1 MSAPRVALPLPA
13 PALPAVRLAG
23 ARTRLR
29 WLIAFLAGALG
40 ALAMPPFRLWP
51 VLFVS
56 FPVAVWLIDA
66 VCIGDGARAHRGRLA
81 RARLAAAC
89 GWWFG
94 FGYFLAGLWWLGSA
108 FLVDADEFL
117 WALPLGVVGLPMVL
131 ALFPALGFGL
141 AGALWRPDPWRV
153 PLFAA
158 VLSLAEWLRATQ
170 FTGFPW
176 NAFGMAFGQGDGL
189 AQAAALGGLHW
200 LTLLVVFIHAAPAT
214 LADTGTRAARLAMP
228 AAAAAVLALVAG
240 YGLWRVPREPAPVE
254 PGVRLRIMQ
263 PNIDEAERA
272 DAAFRAS
279 IIARYAAISAQEG
292 TNGEKLEEA
301 THLIWPESAFPFLVD
316 HTPEALDDIARLLPD
331 GVVLITGAARA
342 DMPLPGEER
351 YRFFNAI
358 RVYDSN
364 ADGLATY
371 DKVHLV
377 PFGEY
382 LPFDDWL
389 RRLGIRQFV
398 HTPGGFEAGERREA
412 LRAPGLP
419 PISALIC
426 YEAIF
431 PEEAILQPPSRENRG
446 LLLNL
451 TNDAWF
457 GITPGPYQHFAQ
469 SRLRAIEQGLPLVR
483 AANTGISAVIDP
495 FGRPVAPILE
505 LGRAGVV
512 DADLPRPLEPTPF
525 VRLHGRAGPILF
537 WISTMCFLAAGL
549 AAPRQRARAGLLPPE
564 SHPDLSI

>member
-1 MSAPRVALPLPA
+1 MSAPDSALPPAAPA
-13 PALPAVRLAG
+13 PPIPWLAG
-23 ARTRLR
+23 ARARVR
-29 WLIAFLAGALG
+29 WLAAFFAGALG
-40 ALAMPPFRLWP
+40 ALAMPPFGLWP

-56 FPVAVWLIDA
+56 LPVAVWLIDA
-66 VCIGDGARAHRGRLA
+66 VHAGTGAARSA
-81 RARLAAAC
+81 RARAAAVC

-94 FGYFLAGLWWLGSA
+94 FGYFVAGLWWLGSA

-131 ALFPALGFGL
+131 ALFTAAGFAL
-141 AGALWRPDPWRV
+141 AGALWRPDMWRV
-153 PLFAA
+153 PLFVAA
-158 VLSLAEWLRATQ
+158 LALSEWLRATQ

-176 NAFGMAFGQGDGL
+176 NAWGMAFGQGDVL

-200 LTLLVVFIHAAPAT
+200 LTLIVLFIHAAPAT
-214 LADTGTRAARLAMP
+214 LADRGSALARLAMP
-228 AAAAAVLALVAG
+228 AAAAAALALVAG
-240 YGLWRVPREPAPVE
+240 YGLWRIPAEPVPVQ

-272 DAAFRAS
+272 EASFRAS
-279 IIARYAAISAQEG
+279 IIARYGAISMQEG
-292 TNGEKLEEA
+292 ENGARLEDA

-316 HTPEALDDIARLLPD
+316 HTPEALDDIARMLPE
-331 GVVLITGAARA
+331 GIVLITGAARA
-342 DMPLPGEER
+342 ENPLPGEER

-364 ADGLATY
+364 AADLATY

-382 LPFDDWL
+382 LPFDGLL
-389 RRLGIRQFV
+389 RQLGVRQFV
-398 HTPGGFEAGERREA
+398 HTPGGFEAGQSRRA
-412 LRAPGLP
+412 LTAPGLP

-431 PEEAILQPPSRENRG
+431 PEEAILQPPEAGNRG

-457 GITPGPYQHFAQ
+457 GMTPGPHQHFAQ

-483 AANTGISAVIDP
+483 AANTGISAVLDP
-495 FGRPVAPILE
+495 FGRPVAPVLA
-505 LGRAGVV
+505 LGTAGII
-512 DADLPRPLEPTPF
+512 DSDLPLPLAPTPF
-525 VRLHGRAGPILF
+525 VTLHAAGGAVLY
-537 WISTMCFLAAGL
+537 WIGIICCLAAGV
-549 AAPRQRARAGLLPPE
+549 AAPAARRDARVAAR
-564 SHPDLSI
+564 